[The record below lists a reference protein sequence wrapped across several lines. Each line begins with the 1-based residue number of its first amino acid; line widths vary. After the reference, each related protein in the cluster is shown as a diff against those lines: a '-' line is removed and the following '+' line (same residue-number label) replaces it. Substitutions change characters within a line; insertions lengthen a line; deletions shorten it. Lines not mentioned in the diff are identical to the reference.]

1 MEALFMLMLIFTV
14 LCFKA
19 IQLAF
24 WVLKKLLRKG

>member
-1 MEALFMLMLIFTV
+1 MEALFMLMAIGLI

-24 WVLKKLLRKG
+24 WLIKKLLKKD

>member
-1 MEALFMLMLIFTV
+1 MEAVFMLMLVGIV

-24 WVLKKLLRKG
+24 WLLKKLLRKG